1 MRRCEGRGG
10 VKDDHAH
17 AQVVRPCICSQAHA
31 HAHART
37 DTRTHVRT
45 HTQAKA
51 QQLDADLAAHSQK
64 RNAAIEAIAAKGAAE
79 SAKVEA
85 AAARLVAASEQKAEA
100 IFFDQTK
107 HATNHAQVT
116 RYVVAGSW

>member
-1 MRRCEGRGG
+1 MHMFTSARARTRTHGYTHART
-10 VKDDHAH
+10 HAH
-17 AQVVRPCICSQAHA
+17 AYVYP
-31 HAHART
+31 
-37 DTRTHVRT
+37 
-45 HTQAKA
+45 QAKA